1 VVTGAPATGK
11 STLGAALAEELSA
24 ALIDQDVA
32 TGALTDVIAALVG
45 VDDLDDLQLA
55 TLTRTARYETVIR
68 LAEANL
74 EVGVAVVLVAPFSR
88 ERRDLP
94 AWQHLERRLKEAG
107 GLPTLVWLHLEPEQ
121 IRHRMHARS
130 ADRDAEKI
138 RGKRDWLLTIDRDPP
153 VAPHL
158 ALDATAP
165 LTDLVNAVVRHVR
178 G

>member
-1 VVTGAPATGK
+1 MITGPPATGK
-11 STLGAALAEELSA
+11 SSLGAALAEELNA

-74 EVGVAVVLVAPFSR
+74 QIGVAVVLVAPFSR

-107 GLPTLVWLHLEPEQ
+107 GRPTLVWLHLEPQQ
-121 IRHRMHARS
+121 IRHRMQARS

-138 RGKRDWLLTIDRDPP
+138 RGGPEWFLTIDLGPP
-153 VAPHL
+153 AAPHL

-165 LTDLVNAVVRHVR
+165 LTDLVSSVLRHVQT
-178 G
+178 